1 MLLSLSKA
9 ACSCRPTQAKT
20 LVSTPKQNVLILTLL
35 QHIYGYE

>member
-9 ACSCRPTQAKT
+9 ACSHCPTQAKT
-20 LVSTPKQNVLILTLL
+20 LASIPKQNVLILTLL

>member
-9 ACSCRPTQAKT
+9 ACSRRPTQAKT
-20 LVSTPKQNVLILTLL
+20 LASTPKQNVLILTLL